1 MFFKKIFKPKIER
14 SKLEELRKIAFKFDN
29 QIFTESNHDF
39 MYDELDKFN
48 KLANSYI
55 KQTNKVVCKDL
66 CQLQISH
73 QKRGLHRDYI
83 IESEEKNNRIPSPYF
98 FEMMIKVIDFI
109 LEKHEV
115 KE

>member
-1 MFFKKIFKPKIER
+1 MFLRKIFKPKIKRE
-14 SKLEELRKIAFKFDN
+14 KLEELRKIAFKFDN

-39 MYDELDKFN
+39 VYDELDKFN

-66 CQLQISH
+66 CHLQISY
-73 QKRGLHRDYI
+73 QKRGLDRDVLKN
-83 IESEEKNNRIPSPYF
+83 EEKNNRIPSPYF
-98 FEMMIKVIDFI
+98 FETMIKVIDFI
-109 LEKHEV
+109 LEKYEV

>member
-1 MFFKKIFKPKIER
+1 MLFKKIFKPKIKRE
-14 SKLEELRKIAFKFDN
+14 KLEELRKIAFKFDN

-39 MYDELDKFN
+39 LYDELDKFN
-48 KLANSYI
+48 NLANSYI
-55 KQTNKVVCKDL
+55 KQTHKVVCKDL

-73 QKRGLHRDYI
+73 QKRDLDRDVL
-83 IESEEKNNRIPSPYF
+83 ENEEKNNRISSTYF
-98 FEMMIKVIDFI
+98 FETMIKVIDFI